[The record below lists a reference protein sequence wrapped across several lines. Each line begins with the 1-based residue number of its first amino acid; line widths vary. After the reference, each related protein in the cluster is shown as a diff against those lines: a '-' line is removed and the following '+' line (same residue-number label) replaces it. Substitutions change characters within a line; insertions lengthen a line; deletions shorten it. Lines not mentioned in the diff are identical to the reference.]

1 MDSRQYLACCQKNAV
16 YGDKA
21 RVKYNGVEM
30 LPKSLTVWF
39 DHYGEMQYSAELKSI
54 NGSNSVICADLKNVT
69 PLDK

>member
-1 MDSRQYLACCQKNAV
+1 MSRLLPKNAV

-39 DHYGEMQYSAELKSI
+39 DRHGEMQYSAELKSV
-54 NGSNSVICADLKNVT
+54 NGSNSVVLADLKNVI